1 MSDFSVESSS
11 TSSASDQLWL
21 IWVFGKTHWSELMCK
36 QVYCMLYLN
45 IPTWIWPVTQHW
57 YSSRQNRRPQTFTK
71 RCRWKLWTIKLYKR
85 GFKWWTRCCR
95 LITKQHRCMY
105 CINNSHES
113 MHWYCC
119 DYVFTW
125 TICHVNSWWTKANML
140 IKEQHRESVAVF
152 TRYKE
157 TCFVQTV
164 QIVQWFKKLYIVQCH
179 FKCELCLLYLSL

>member
-1 MSDFSVESSS
+1 MLSLWQHLNCSLGLCLFVFCSAWSLLALHKCGTLHNYTSWKDRQIKGKLWRLKMSDFSVESSS
-11 TSSASDQLWL
+11 TSSASDRLWL

-71 RCRWKLWTIKLYKR
+71 QCRWKLWTIKMYKK

-105 CINNSHES
+105 CINNSYES

-119 DYVFTW
+119 DYVFT
-125 TICHVNSWWTKANML
+125 
-140 IKEQHRESVAVF
+140 
-152 TRYKE
+152 
-157 TCFVQTV
+157 
-164 QIVQWFKKLYIVQCH
+164 
-179 FKCELCLLYLSL
+179 